1 MSSELLILW
10 AEDDDNDAFLVERAF
25 RKAKLPMRL
34 IRLHDG
40 DEVVKYLT
48 GQGCYA
54 DRTNYPLPSILLLDL
69 TMPGKNGL
77 EVLRWKRSQRQW
89 QDLPTVMLSSS
100 SEECDRQEADRLGAS
115 GYFVKPFKSDDTA
128 SLARILAGLET

>member
-1 MSSELLILW
+1 MSSEPLILW

-25 RKAKLPMRL
+25 RKAKLSMRL
-34 IRLHDG
+34 IRLRDG
-40 DEVVKYLT
+40 EEVLKYLT

-77 EVLRWKRSQRQW
+77 EVLQWKRSRPQW
-89 QDLPTVMLSSS
+89 RNLPAVMLSSS
-100 SEECDRQEADRLGAS
+100 SEQCDRQEADRLGAS
-115 GYFVKPFKSDDTA
+115 GYFVKPFKSVDTT